1 MKASSLF
8 LILIIETAIVT
19 LLQLVPVNINAEL
32 LTTNSEFVF
41 GVIGSNNIAIII
53 LLLFL
58 VFFVYLTAK
67 SKKAVYTLADILLIA
82 GVASNLLDRAFRG
95 GATDYISIG
104 RLPTFN
110 IADIFIIIG
119 LIVLGVN
126 YLTRSKEKTR

>member
-8 LILIIETAIVT
+8 LILIIEVAAVT

-32 LTTNSEFVF
+32 LTTNNNFIF
-41 GVIGSNNIAIII
+41 GLIGSNNIAIII
-53 LLLFL
+53 LLLSL

-67 SKKAVYTLADILLIA
+67 SKKTVYTLADILLIA
-82 GVASNLLDRAFRG
+82 GVASNLLDRVFRG

-104 RLPTFN
+104 RFPTFN

-119 LIVLGVN
+119 LIVFGLN
-126 YLTRSKEKTR
+126 YLTRFKEKTR